1 MTIKSKAWIDF
12 SMRIDDILHRM
23 YDTDAI
29 GNPLH
34 NESPELLDPINRIV
48 NTRIDFNGYA
58 FNPIPEHIAK
68 RIVLDELENR
78 KKRKDN

>member
-1 MTIKSKAWIDF
+1 MTVL
-12 SMRIDDILHRM
+12 RRM
-23 YDTDAI
+23 YETDAV

-48 NTRIDFNGYA
+48 NTRIDFNGYM
-58 FNPIPEHIAK
+58 FSPIPSHIAK

-78 KKRKDN
+78 KRKRLINGRTT

>member
-1 MTIKSKAWIDF
+1 MTIKSKAWIDY
-12 SMRIDDILHRM
+12 SSKKDDILHRM
-23 YDTDAI
+23 YETDAV

>member
-1 MTIKSKAWIDF
+1 
-12 SMRIDDILHRM
+12 M
-23 YDTDAI
+23 YETDAV

-58 FNPIPEHIAK
+58 FSPIPDHIAK

-78 KKRKDN
+78 KQRKDN

>member
-23 YDTDAI
+23 YDTDAV

-48 NTRIDFNGYA
+48 IHEWTLMVMRSVQYLIT
-58 FNPIPEHIAK
+58 
-68 RIVLDELENR
+68 
-78 KKRKDN
+78 

>member
-1 MTIKSKAWIDF
+1 
-12 SMRIDDILHRM
+12 M
-23 YDTDAI
+23 YDTDAV

-58 FNPIPEHIAK
+58 FSTIPEHIAK